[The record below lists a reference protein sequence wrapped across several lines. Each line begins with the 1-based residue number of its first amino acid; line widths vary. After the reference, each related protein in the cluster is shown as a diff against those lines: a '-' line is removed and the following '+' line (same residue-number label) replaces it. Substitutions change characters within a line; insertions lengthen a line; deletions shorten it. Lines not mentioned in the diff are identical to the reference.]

1 MAYRESDGGSTST
14 PDERRA
20 EMDRLLLILE
30 DLDTDECAPNEQK
43 FIADMREHRRWPIS
57 LKQLNW
63 MRDLKDGR
71 L

>member
-20 EMDRLLLILE
+20 EMDRLLDIIE
-30 DLDTDECAPNEQK
+30 DLDTEQCAPNEQK
-43 FIADMREHRRWPIS
+43 FIADMREHRDWRIS
-57 LKQLNW
+57 EKQIFW
-63 MRDLKDGR
+63 MRSIKDGI